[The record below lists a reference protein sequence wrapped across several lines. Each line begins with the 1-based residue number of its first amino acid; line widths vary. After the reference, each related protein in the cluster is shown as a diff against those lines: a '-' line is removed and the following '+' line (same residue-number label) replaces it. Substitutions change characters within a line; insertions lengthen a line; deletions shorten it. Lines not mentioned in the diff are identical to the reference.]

1 MKNPKTRR
9 SINLEKKLE
18 IITEAAKNVSQL
30 KLSRIFNLPRQS
42 IQGILKDREKILAAI
57 EAGYGKKRSRLRA
70 AKNTDIESALVNW
83 IRRNRSHNIT
93 MTGDLIKVSLF
104 V

>member
-1 MKNPKTRR
+1 MKIPKTRR

-18 IITEAAKNVSQL
+18 IITEVAKNVSKL
-30 KLSRIFNLPRQS
+30 ELSRIFNLPRQS
-42 IQGILKDREKILAAI
+42 IQGIWKNREKILAAI
-57 EAGYGKKRSRLRA
+57 EAGYGKKRSQLRA
-70 AKNTDIESALVNW
+70 AKNTDIESAFVNW